1 MQLRGIWPALATPL
15 KADESVDRGALRKLV
30 RRVLDGGVHG
40 VVVLGSAG
48 EFAALSDDAKG
59 AAIETVVAEVAGQVP
74 VIAGT
79 GEPGTQ
85 RAVTSTQAAA
95 RLGVDAAMVVPPYYY
110 GQRPDDVLRHY
121 RALIEQAGLPIVLY
135 NIPGCTKVMLDLDGV
150 AELAQD
156 PAVIGLK
163 DSSGNFSFFT
173 SAVAHRSEGFGVVTG
188 SDRLLFASLM
198 VGGDGSIGPTANL
211 APAWFVQL
219 WDAVHAG
226 RLDEARETQKKIAAL
241 GQVYRPGGFHQGLKG
256 ALACLGV
263 CEATVSAPMV
273 ALDEDQMAEVE
284 QTLGELGLL

>member
-1 MQLRGIWPALATPL
+1 MQLQGIWPALATPL
-15 KADESVDRGALRKLV
+15 NEDETVDRGALCKLV

-48 EFAALSDDAKG
+48 EFAALSDAAKQ

-79 GEPGTQ
+79 GEPGTR
-85 RAVTSTQAAA
+85 RAVASTQAAA

-110 GQRPDDVLRHY
+110 GQKPDAVLRHY
-121 RALIEQAGLPIVLY
+121 RALTEQAGLPLVLY
-135 NIPGCTKVMLDLDGV
+135 NIPGCTKVMLDLEGV
-150 AELAQD
+150 SELAQD

-163 DSSGNFSFFT
+163 DSSGNFGFFS
-173 SAVAHRSEGFGVVTG
+173 SAVAYRSEGFGVVTG

-198 VGGDGSIGPTANL
+198 VGGDGSIGPTTNI

-219 WDAVHAG
+219 WDAARAG
-226 RLDEARETQKKIAAL
+226 RLDEARETQHKIAAL

-263 CEATVSAPMV
+263 CAPTVSAPMV
-273 ALDEDQMAEVE
+273 ALDEEQMGQVKE
-284 QTLGELGLL
+284 TLEDLGLL